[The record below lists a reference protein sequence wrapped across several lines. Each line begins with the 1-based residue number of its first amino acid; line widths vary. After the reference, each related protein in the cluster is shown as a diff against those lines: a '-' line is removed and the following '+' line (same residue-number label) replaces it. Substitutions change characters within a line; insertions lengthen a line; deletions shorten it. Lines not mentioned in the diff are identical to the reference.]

1 LTIAPP
7 LSTIGPSANRDAS
20 DEQLARAFAVHEE
33 WALAEVYRRFAPLL
47 FSVALGVLHENESA
61 EDCVHDVVMRVWQR
75 RGIYRAERGS
85 LRAFLVV
92 AVRNDAL
99 TRRRTALRRHEMLPR
114 FFEDAIE
121 PDPAQRMIEPRL
133 TMQMNRLPEE
143 QRDVLALAY
152 GRGMTH
158 HEISEEL
165 QIPLGTVKSRMH
177 LALRR
182 LAQELGAPE
191 RS

>member
-20 DEQLARAFAVHEE
+20 DERLAQAFASHED
-33 WALAEVYRRFAPLL
+33 WALAEVYRRHAPLL
-47 FSVALGVLHENESA
+47 YSVALGVLHETESA
-61 EDCVHDVVMRVWQR
+61 EDCVHDVVVRLWQR
-75 RGIYRAERGS
+75 RGAYRAERGS

-99 TRRRTALRRHEMLPR
+99 TRRRTAIRRDELLPR
-114 FFEDAIE
+114 FFEHAVE
-121 PDPAQRMIEPRL
+121 PDPAQRTIEPRL
-133 TMQMNRLPEE
+133 ESRMNQLPED
-143 QRDVLALAY
+143 QRDVLVLAY
-152 GRGMTH
+152 GRGMTQ

-182 LAQELGAPE
+182 LARELGAPQP
-191 RS
+191 S